1 MTNTNGSTPGSQSL
15 ILKTDTR
22 GRVFTPAH
30 RRETLLDEFERSGL
44 SGTQF
49 AELSGIKYQTF
60 AGWVFSRKRKRGLPE
75 PARKVQSK
83 QQQVSW
89 LETVVKEAEGAGA
102 LPCSSLMLHLPG
114 GVRAEIAQPHQ
125 IPLAAALVRAL
136 QKPC

>member
-1 MTNTNGSTPGSQSL
+1 MTTTNSSTPNSQFL

-44 SGTQF
+44 SGAQF

-60 AGWVFSRKRKRGLPE
+60 AGWVFLRKRKRGLPE
-75 PARKVQSK
+75 PARKAQSR

-89 LETVVKEAEGAGA
+89 LETVVQEAQGAGA
-102 LPCSSLMLHLPG
+102 LTCSSLMLHLPG
-114 GVRAEIAQPHQ
+114 GVRAEINQVHQ

>member
-44 SGTQF
+44 SGVQF

-60 AGWVFSRKRKRGLPE
+60 AGWVFSRKRKRGLSE
-75 PARKVQSK
+75 PARKAQSK

-89 LETVVKEAEGAGA
+89 LETVVQEAQGASA

-114 GVRAEIAQPHQ
+114 GVRAEIVQPHQ